1 MTVWNA
7 AAARWLFFDGLL
19 PLLGAGALFLLWGG
33 IRYVTSS
40 DKNTFNYSWKE
51 ALDPMAWLY
60 GAAILSAQAGSTS
73 AASGNSSTLTALC
86 VGAGVVSLLLLLSAM
101 TNRGENAQWEPP
113 RSLVAVVALLIAAIL
128 IAGYEA
134 HGVAVSG
141 VASSGGGK

>member
-33 IRYVTSS
+33 IRYVTSGN
-40 DKNTFNYSWKE
+40 KGTFNYSWKE

-73 AASGNSSTLTALC
+73 AASGNSSILTALC
-86 VGAGVVSLLLLLSAM
+86 VGAGIVSLLLLLSAM
-101 TNRGENAQWEPP
+101 TYRGEDANWEPP
-113 RSLVAVVALLIAAIL
+113 RSLEVVAALLIAAIL
-128 IAGYEA
+128 IAGYKA
-134 HGVAVSG
+134 HGVALSG
-141 VASSGGGK
+141 VALTGSGK